1 MEEKYKAIITLPH
14 HTSKSRRKMDIHDR
28 AAQFAPYAALV
39 GFGDVVEETAR
50 ITEERTIQ
58 DEGEAEKINRMLTY
72 ILTHG
77 GDVAA
82 EFTYFKK
89 DERKSGGKH
98 VKKAGYAVKID
109 EAMRTVIFSDK
120 TILHLDDIVNI
131 ELI

>member
-58 DEGEAEKINRMLTY
+58 DEGEAEKINRMLT
-72 ILTHG
+72 
-77 GDVAA
+77 
-82 EFTYFKK
+82 F
-89 DERKSGGKH
+89 
-98 VKKAGYAVKID
+98 
-109 EAMRTVIFSDK
+109 
-120 TILHLDDIVNI
+120 
-131 ELI
+131 